1 MKKIALIGAGQLGS
15 RHLQG
20 LAKSDL
26 EIFIEVVEPFESS
39 RDTAKQ
45 RFEEIPVNK
54 KIKSIDFLENIS
66 QLSDNLDLVII
77 ATNADVRYE
86 VVKKLLENKEVEN
99 LVLEKVL
106 FQKIEEYKEVEY
118 LLNKTNTKCWVNHPR
133 RMFPFYKNLKNQLS
147 NSKNINFSVSGGAWG
162 LGCNGLHFLDCF
174 SYLSNSTKVDLN
186 SVLLNKELY
195 ETKRKGFNEFNG
207 MINGILSNNHT
218 FSINCFAEEISPV
231 EFNITSDQLNILI
244 DESNGWYRISK
255 KENSWKAEIKEEKI
269 IYFQSELTNILLN
282 DIFHGNCILPTYD
295 EAMNLHI
302 KYLDLLIS
310 HTNSFSDIKYDFCP
324 IT

>member
-26 EIFIEVVEPFESS
+26 EISIEVVEPFEVS
-39 RDTAKQ
+39 RNTAKE
-45 RFEEIPVNK
+45 RFEEIPLNE
-54 KIKSIDFLENIS
+54 KILKIDFLENIS
-66 QLSDNLDLVII
+66 QLSENLDLVII
-77 ATNADVRYE
+77 ATNADVRFK
-86 VVKKLLENKEVEN
+86 VVKELLENKKVKN
-99 LVLEKVL
+99 LILEKVL
-106 FQKIEEYKEVEY
+106 FQKIEEYKKVEE
-118 LLNKTNTKCWVNHPR
+118 LLSISNTKCWVNHPR

-174 SYLSNSTKVDLN
+174 SYLSSETEIKLD
-186 SVLLNKELY
+186 SSLLDRKLY
-195 ETKRKGFNEFNG
+195 ETKRVGFNEFNG
-207 MINGILSNNHT
+207 MITGKISNHT
-218 FSINCFAEEISPV
+218 FNVNCFTGEISPIQ
-231 EFNITSDQLNILI
+231 FNIISNELNILI
-244 DESNGWYRISK
+244 DESNGWYRICK
-255 KENSWKAEIKEEKI
+255 RENAWKPEIKEEKI

-282 DIFHGNCILPTYD
+282 DVFYDNCALPSYN
-295 EAMNLHI
+295 EAMALHI
-302 KYLDLLIS
+302 RYLNLLIS